1 MSEERDIREFD
12 TVAQSYDEG
21 LKILLGPIGGDTE
34 KYAEYKVQLV
44 KNLIREVSEIRIPK
58 NNAPHVLAAGVA
70 YPLLPDLHISA
81 VGTLVPIYTHM

>member
-1 MSEERDIREFD
+1 
-12 TVAQSYDEG
+12 
-21 LKILLGPIGGDTE
+21 
-34 KYAEYKVQLV
+34 V

-81 VGTLVPIYTHM
+81 VGTIVSLYAYLLGICLSSHSEAWPF